1 MRIINTGLFP
11 LLMYAPFALFYSA
24 MVLAEEYTDLPA
36 PPRAMPSLSESV
48 YYLTLSVNGQSDN
61 TVVPVTYRAGNYYV
75 DAAILRQNH
84 VRLPQQSTGLVNV
97 STLPDV
103 TADYDQ
109 AIQQLQIT
117 VPTLWLPEQS
127 VEGGGQDMARLPAR
141 SSPGLLFNYNLY
153 YTAPR
158 SNSDSLSSWMEQ
170 RFFSPYGTLSNS
182 GIYNFISGS
191 NNTQQGGYRRFDTYW
206 RYNDSERMIT
216 YQVG

>member
-1 MRIINTGLFP
+1 MRISTGLFP

-24 MVLAEEYTDLPA
+24 MALAEEYTDLPA

-75 DAAILRQNH
+75 DAEVLRQNH
-84 VRLPQQSTGLVNV
+84 VRLPQQSTGLVSV
-97 STLPDV
+97 STLPEV

-109 AIQQLQIT
+109 AIQQLQLT

-127 VEGGGQDMARLPAR
+127 VEGGGQDMAHLPAR

-153 YTAPR
+153 YTSPAAIRIHSAVGWNSAFLAPMEPYPIRGSTILFRAVITR
-158 SNSDSLSSWMEQ
+158 SKVVIGVLI
-170 RFFSPYGTLSNS
+170 PIGA
-182 GIYNFISGS
+182 
-191 NNTQQGGYRRFDTYW
+191 
-206 RYNDSERMIT
+206 IT
-216 YQVG
+216 IANA